1 MKKNTMLTL
10 TFLALLVGG
19 VLLSGH
25 FVNDVS
31 ASTESDISIETLAQ
45 GKTSGSDE
53 DYAADLGITV
63 EEWQEAKKS
72 AFTSAVDAALQ
83 AEYITETQAETLK
96 SGDPRFRALY
106 QLLSDAQKEEFA
118 KTIFLAEALGIS
130 ESELESIYDTVQQA
144 QIDQSVDKGELSQVA
159 GDLRDALLA
168 LQQSSTFA
176 ESFTQAITDAI
187 NAEVDAGTI
196 TQTQADL
203 LLTHLDRF
211 TPDFGL
217 SMHGMNDRSRF
228 EMGGSGTDVLEDLD
242 NSGGL

>member
-1 MKKNTMLTL
+1 MLTL
-10 TFLALLVGG
+10 TIMALLVGG
-19 VLLSGH
+19 VLLSGQ

-45 GKTSGSDE
+45 DRTSGSDE
-53 DYAADLGITV
+53 DYAAALG
-63 EEWQEAKKS
+63 
-72 AFTSAVDAALQ
+72 DAALQ